1 MIRWLAFLLL
11 ALIAE
16 LLGLLLAP
24 LLPAFRVQRCG
35 WSDNHAYQVT
45 AQRLPR
51 GLSWF
56 DTPDND
62 LMGDSAHCRRHAT
75 SSSYWTMVC
84 WLARNR
90 TYGFKWGPLA
100 APMDAAAQQVTGNRS
115 INRNNGQFG
124 TLRITMGAYWQ
135 WKCVKPIGQTG
146 YCWMLNFGWL
156 LDDASQPRALFMFSP
171 RFSSVRKKGLTQ

>member
-1 MIRWLAFLLL
+1 MIRWLVFLLL
-11 ALIAE
+11 AIIAE
-16 LLGLLLAP
+16 MLALLLSP
-24 LLPAFRVQRCG
+24 ILPAFHVFRFG
-35 WSDNHAYQVT
+35 WCDNHAYQMT

-51 GLSWF
+51 WLSWF

-62 LMGDSAHCRRHAT
+62 LMGDSAHCCRHAT
-75 SSSYWTMVC
+75 SSCYWTMVC

-90 TYGFKWGPLA
+90 AYGFKWGPLA
-100 APMDAAAQQVTGNRS
+100 APMCAAAQQVTGNRN

-124 TLRITMGAYWQ
+124 TLHIRMENYWQ

-156 LDDASQPRALFMFSP
+156 LDDASQPMALFMFSP
-171 RFSSVRKKGLTQ
+171 RLSRGRKEVNQ